1 MASEDLTGPK
11 GARFHTREWK
21 PAGGAPARAA
31 VLFVHGFIEHVE
43 RYNHVFASFADK
55 GIATFAFDQRGFGKT
70 ATYTPKH
77 TQGVTS
83 WPEQFDDIR
92 HFLALVLEKY
102 PSVPVFLF
110 GHSMGGGLVLAYSTR
125 SPPSANVDRLAGV
138 IASSPLLRQAKGVKA
153 SPLIVKAGSLIGK
166 LSSTLTLKAT
176 VNPED
181 TCRDPAV
188 QQAYANDPLCK
199 QVGTYRGV
207 ADMLLG
213 GEQVVGK
220 DYKRFP
226 TSLPLLVVHGDA
238 DKVTDCDSSR
248 EFVDKVKSL
257 GAKDATFKSF
267 PGYYHEMHNE
277 PGDDKWV
284 EINFVREWIE
294 QHIPASTS
302 TAATTTT
309 TTTKQPDL
317 PSLEGAAAGSSGA
330 SEVPGLASEAGGAE
344 GGDGVGA
351 DDAAASA
358 KVQEGRERE
367 SKL

>member
-1 MASEDLTGPK
+1 MF
-11 GARFHTREWK
+11 R
-21 PAGGAPARAA
+21 
-31 VLFVHGFIEHVE
+31 
-43 RYNHVFASFADK
+43 VF
-55 GIATFAFDQRGFGKT
+55 RGKRT
-70 ATYTPKH
+70 E
-77 TQGVTS
+77 
-83 WPEQFDDIR
+83 PEILPQ
-92 HFLALVLEKY
+92 
-102 PSVPVFLF
+102 
-110 GHSMGGGLVLAYSTR
+110 
-125 SPPSANVDRLAGV
+125 
-138 IASSPLLRQAKGVKA
+138 
-153 SPLIVKAGSLIGK
+153 
-166 LSSTLTLKAT
+166 
-176 VNPED
+176 D

-213 GEQVVGK
+213 VRVSSRPLNLAKVADFAMLPSRRASKSSARTTSASQP
-220 DYKRFP
+220 RFLC
-226 TSLPLLVVHGDA
+226 SLCTATQTRRVCLVNPAVPMSPLTRLPPPQ
-238 DKVTDCDSSR
+238 VTDCDSSR